1 MIVILQSIFFGIV
14 EGITEWLPV
23 SSTGHMILVDAIWP
37 MQVRAEFMN
46 MFLVVIQLGAI
57 MAVVITFWNDIWPF
71 TDDKSQNYIKRDVW
85 SMWFKVIIACIPA
98 VIVGLKWDDAI
109 EKHFYNYKVVS
120 IMLILIGILFIIA
133 ENRNKHLKP
142 TVNNISELTYKQ
154 AFIIGMFQ
162 LIAAVFP
169 GTSRSGSTILGAL
182 TIGVSR
188 KTAAQFTFFLAVPVM
203 FGASLLKLLK
213 YGLSF
218 TGSELIILII
228 GMIVAFVVSM
238 IIIKFLMNYIKKH
251 DFKVFGWYRIVLGIL
266 VLAFFMFR

>member
-23 SSTGHMILVDAIWP
+23 SSTGHMILVNEIWP
-37 MQVRAEFMN
+37 MQVSADFMN

-57 MAVVITFWNDIWPF
+57 MAVVITFWNNIWPF
-71 TDDKSQNYIKRDVW
+71 TADKSKNYIKRDIW

-120 IMLILIGILFIIA
+120 IMLILIGFLFILA
-133 ENRNKHLKP
+133 ENRNKHLEP
-142 TVNNISELTYKQ
+142 TVNSISELTYKQ
-154 AFIIGMFQ
+154 AFIIGIFQ
-162 LIAAVFP
+162 LVAAVFP

-182 TIGVSR
+182 TIGVNR
-188 KTAAQFTFFLAVPVM
+188 KTAAQFTFYLAVPVM

-213 YGLSF
+213 YGLAF
-218 TGSELIILII
+218 NGNELIILII
-228 GMIVAFVVSM
+228 GMAVAFIVSM
-238 IIIKFLMNYIKKH
+238 VIIKFLMTYIKKH
-251 DFKVFGWYRIVLGIL
+251 DFKVFGWYRIALGIL
-266 VLAFFMFR
+266 VLAYFVIK